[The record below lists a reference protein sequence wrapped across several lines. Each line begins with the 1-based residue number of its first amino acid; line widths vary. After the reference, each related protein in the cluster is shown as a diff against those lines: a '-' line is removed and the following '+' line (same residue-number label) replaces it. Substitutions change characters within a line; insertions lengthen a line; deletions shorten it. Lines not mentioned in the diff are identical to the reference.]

1 MSSTQNFFP
10 PRKVAGFLFAFLVN
24 RFRYLECESLPGER
38 LPGLDG
44 DVDLLVD
51 EPLRVAR
58 ALRLTQQVVHPRTG
72 ALHVRSA
79 NLHLVRIGP
88 AHDKISS
95 AQWYLETA
103 FT

>member
-1 MSSTQNFFP
+1 M
-10 PRKVAGFLFAFLVN
+10 
-24 RFRYLECESLPGER
+24 YLECESLPGEG

-51 EPLRVAR
+51 EALRVAR
-58 ALRLTQQVVHPRTG
+58 ALRLPQQVVHPRTG

-88 AHDKISS
+88 AHDKIRS
-95 AQWYLETA
+95 ARV
-103 FT
+103 

>member
-1 MSSTQNFFP
+1 M
-10 PRKVAGFLFAFLVN
+10 KFL
-24 RFRYLECESLPGER
+24 YLECESLPGEG

-79 NLHLVRIGP
+79 NVNFVNFVMRRCFIYDKMSR
-88 AHDKISS
+88 AH
-95 AQWYLETA
+95 WYLGI
-103 FT
+103 

>member
-1 MSSTQNFFP
+1 MFKIS
-10 PRKVAGFLFAFLVN
+10 
-24 RFRYLECESLPGER
+24 YLECESLPGEG

-58 ALRLTQQVVHPRTG
+58 ALRLPQQVVHPRTG

-79 NLHLVRIGP
+79 NVHFGR
-88 AHDKISS
+88 
-95 AQWYLETA
+95 ETR
-103 FT
+103 FCF